1 MKILTKEEEAAH
13 YNATVRGGLIGGGLG
28 LVVVSFNFKYLHF
41 RPRSLSLFR
50 LVTNTIS
57 RAEPWSTL
65 PINASRRSAPSPSP

>member
-28 LVVVSFNFKYLHF
+28 LVIVSFNFKYLHF
-41 RPRSLSLFR
+41 RPRSLGLFR

-65 PINASRRSAPSPSP
+65 PINAFRRSAPSLSP